1 MPNEHFFPPI
11 EPFASGRLA
20 VDDVHEIYW
29 EQCGN
34 PDGQPVLFIHGGP
47 GAGCSQNDRCFFD
60 PEVFRVV
67 LVDQRGC
74 GRSSPLGE
82 LTNNTPSH
90 LAADFEAIRREFGID
105 TWHVFGGSWG
115 STLSLFYA
123 QEYPDAVRSLVLR
136 GIWLIRESEIRWW
149 LYEMGQIQ
157 PELWKDFAAHIP
169 EAEHDDLL
177 EAYWNR
183 LTGDDREAA
192 LEAAKHWSIYE
203 GSCCT
208 LLPNPEFADAFG
220 EPEMAWNLARLEA
233 HYFRNCRFE
242 PETLLLDRVD
252 RIRHIPA
259 FAVHGRYDIVC
270 PVKTFVDL
278 CDAWPELD
286 GEIVP
291 DAGHSSHEPGI
302 TRELVAATNRIAA
315 TGSPAR

>member
-233 HYFRNCRFE
+233 HYFRNCRVA